1 MARSIHE
8 SFSSIQ
14 CGIWH
19 RPNKRPWLRI
29 LQTVKFKMSNYCVLP
44 GRRYVDLAAQGTKRD
59 SEMLTVAEVLLVADV
74 LVGGDKDIKQTF
86 GKAEKFAIL
95 NASPIRTHSRRCT
108 RGLQRFCASARVH
121 THQIKFSSL
130 RQ

>member
-74 LVGGDKDIKQTF
+74 PVGGDKDIKQTF

-95 NASPIRTHSRRCT
+95 NASPSART
-108 RGLQRFCASARVH
+108 RGAALVAYKDFVH
-121 THQIKFSSL
+121 RPGCTLIK
-130 RQ
+130 